1 MHPLKILI
9 FSCNSWE
16 IGTRAEALLELDT
29 PNASVFNNTNSIPA
43 PASAGITSAYLTPVI
58 SIAKS
63 TVQAR
68 KAGGALVSDDT
79 SVADPA
85 SIGVAVLLANLTVG
99 SDTTTNYAQAA
110 SDQLNYLLHTA
121 PRAPDGAISHRTD
134 SVQLWSDF
142 IYMVPPF
149 LAYYGAVTANQS
161 LLEEAYN
168 QIKLYR
174 GHLKDDSGLWK
185 HIATGDGSPN
195 GADPSHW
202 STGGYTFPLS

>member
-1 MHPLKILI
+1 M
-9 FSCNSWE
+9 
-16 IGTRAEALLELDT
+16 
-29 PNASVFNNTNSIPA
+29 FNNTNSIP
-43 PASAGITSAYLTPVI
+43 PVASAGITSTYIAPVV
-58 SIAKS
+58 SIAES
-63 TVQAR
+63 TVQVR
-68 KAGGALVSDDT
+68 KAGGPLVSDDG

-85 SIGVAVLLANLTVG
+85 SIGVSVILANQTAG
-99 SDTTTNYAQAA
+99 SNATTDYAGAA
-110 SDQLNYLLHTA
+110 SDQLNYLLNTA

-149 LAYYGAVTANQS
+149 LAYYGAVSGNQS

-185 HIATGDGSPN
+185 HIATGDGSSN

-202 STGGYTFPLS
+202 STGESARCFPVSSELLG